1 MVHWSD
7 LLYKNAQ
14 HSDRNFDFDKL
25 YNEQSHVKAVAKD
38 LKIYADGMIDDVR
51 RIALGA
57 AGTAIDW
64 MKEQFDINDVADWG
78 LEKPRRIWRSTM
90 IPSAGYSTATI
101 KIAWPARFLWMNF
114 GWCSRN
120 TRTGVAW

>member
-1 MVHWSD
+1 M
-7 LLYKNAQ
+7 
-14 HSDRNFDFDKL
+14 
-25 YNEQSHVKAVAKD
+25 KAVAKD
-38 LKIYADGMIDDVR
+38 LKIYADGMINDVR

-101 KIAWPARFLWMNF
+101 KNAWPARSLWMNF
-114 GWCSRN
+114 GWCSRK
-120 TRTGVAW
+120 TRTGAAW